1 MTQVLCEVE
10 FCLEADSIRGAVAS
24 FSETDDLSALTHL
37 NPCWGGGLGAGGLSV
52 PATLENNLYA
62 KTTGGITYQTCC
74 KRLFKFRIKQL

>member
-37 NPCWGGGLGAGGLSV
+37 NPCWVGGGALG
-52 PATLENNLYA
+52 NNLYA

-74 KRLFKFRIKQL
+74 KRLFKFQINQLNPSSFTVL